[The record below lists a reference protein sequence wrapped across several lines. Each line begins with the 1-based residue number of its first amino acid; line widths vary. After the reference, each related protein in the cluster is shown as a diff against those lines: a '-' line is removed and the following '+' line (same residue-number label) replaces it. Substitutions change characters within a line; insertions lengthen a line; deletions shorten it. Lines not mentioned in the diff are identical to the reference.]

1 MYRLTAR
8 PTSTEH
14 FSNKACVT
22 EGLGFGALLSLSL
35 LGRAD
40 NMGKKFL
47 LLIPIFLLALL
58 TGSSLASEQ
67 RMFELT
73 NEGSIT
79 ATVVNAP
86 LQEVLKNFCSIFDL
100 EVKGMP
106 GIDALVS
113 LTITKGTFDETLKR
127 LLRGYNYVYMQDA
140 TSGKPAIMVFGKA
153 ERTKYVDAPPPSR
166 AVAEPMPSPTPL
178 PPSRQSMTSALSPAP
193 RPVQGAVSSPKT
205 TATELQKPQAEEEPG
220 SVVASAR
227 PVSMPSPANSTVP
240 PIPPQIPGLEMPPIP
255 PSLEEAKAASVN
267 VVGEN
272 SSGQAS
278 LETPPEIPAG
288 GDAAQP
294 KPKPK
299 ADLKDLAPPSM
310 PF

>member
-1 MYRLTAR
+1 M
-8 PTSTEH
+8 
-14 FSNKACVT
+14 V
-22 EGLGFGALLSLSL
+22 
-35 LGRAD
+35 
-40 NMGKKFL
+40 GKKFL
-47 LLIPIFLLALL
+47 LLIPIFLLTLL
-58 TGSSLASEQ
+58 ARSSLASEQ

-73 NEGSIT
+73 KEGSIN

-86 LQEVLKNFCSIFDL
+86 LQEVLKNFCSTFDL

-106 GIDALVS
+106 GTDALVS

-127 LLRGYNYVYMQDA
+127 LLRGYNYVFMQDA
-140 TSGKPAIMVFGKA
+140 TSGKPAIMVLGKA

-166 AVAEPMPSPTPL
+166 AVAEPVSSPTPL
-178 PPSRQSMTSALSPAP
+178 PPGRQSMTSALPPAP
-193 RPVQGAVSSPKT
+193 APVQGAVSSPKT
-205 TATELQKPQAEEEPG
+205 IATDHQSQQDEEGPG
-220 SVVASAR
+220 AVVASAR
-227 PVSMPSPANSTVP
+227 PVSMPSLVNSTVP
-240 PIPPQIPGLEMPPIP
+240 PIPPQIPGLEMPPMP

-288 GDAAQP
+288 GDAARQ